1 MECPKASASCAC
13 KAAAG
18 VPRGERLLLAGS
30 SGHVLTSV
38 RQVAQAAG
46 GAATQSDDVV
56 EVAGV
61 SVERLLDALD
71 QGLTPVEKESVR
83 CVVLEDHESSAAI
96 ARALT
101 APTLTMLCAR
111 RQAGDLSG
119 ALLDEASFFSLYQ
132 PIVSLSTGEVVA
144 WEALLRAEVDGR
156 MLMPGEMFDA
166 AEAAGWLHVLDR
178 IGRETAL
185 RNAAGWLGDH
195 QLFINFVPTSIYR
208 PEVCL
213 KTTERAAAE
222 AGLHLEQL
230 VFEVVESHNVA
241 DLAHLRDVLAYY
253 RRQGC
258 GVALDDVGAG
268 YGSLNRLV
276 GIKPQVVKLD
286 KDLVQAL
293 PDPAALA
300 VVRSLVALAHEMG
313 ALVVAECVET
323 AEQVAH
329 VRELGADLAQ
339 GWFFARPSRR
349 PWEVVVTPVPGLAPA
364 RPLRTAADYRNPA
377 AARSLAGLG
386 ELPAHALPQLLVEAA
401 RAMSHGLT
409 IADAARPDLPLVWC
423 NDAFLRLTG
432 YSEAE
437 VLGRN
442 CRFMQAPDTDPEALA
457 RVRDGL
463 AGGRETLVR
472 LLNQRPD
479 GQRWWNELSIPPVVD
494 EQGMVT
500 HYLGIQRDVTARVEA
515 EERARFLAH
524 HDPLTGL
531 LNRAG
536 LRAALERSADRPGA
550 HPTVLFADVDG
561 FKSINDRFGHAS
573 GDAVLADVA
582 RRLASCVGPDDV
594 VARLGGDEFVLLL
607 AAEGPAASV
616 SGERV
621 AAGIAAA
628 MTEPVQALDA
638 RVPVSVSVGWA
649 SREDAED
656 ADTLLRRADADMYL
670 RKGVAPVLPA

>member
-1 MECPKASASCAC
+1 M
-13 KAAAG
+13 
-18 VPRGERLLLAGS
+18 V
-30 SGHVLTSV
+30 
-38 RQVAQAAG
+38 QAAG
-46 GAATQSDDVV
+46 GSATQSDEVV
-56 EVAGV
+56 EVAGA
-61 SVERLLDALD
+61 SVERLLEALD
-71 QGLTPVEKESVR
+71 QGLTPIEKESVR
-83 CVVLEDHESSAAI
+83 CVVLEEQESSAAL

-101 APTLTMLCAR
+101 APTLSMLCAR
-111 RQAGDLSG
+111 RQAADLSG

-132 PIVSLSTGEVVA
+132 PIVSLSTGDVVA

-178 IGRETAL
+178 IGRESAL
-185 RNAAGWLGDH
+185 RNAAGWLGEQ

-213 KTTERAAAE
+213 KTTERAASE
-222 AGLHLEQL
+222 AGLRLEQL

-241 DLAHLRDVLAYY
+241 DLAHLTDVLAYY

-276 GIKPQVVKLD
+276 GVKPQVVKLD

-300 VVRSLVALAHEMG
+300 VVRSLVALSHEMG

-349 PWEVVVTPVPGLAPA
+349 PWEIAVTPIPGLAPS
-364 RPLRTAADYRNPA
+364 RPLRPATEPRNPA

-386 ELPAHALPQLLVEAA
+386 QLPAHALPQLLVGAA

-409 IADAARPDLPLVWC
+409 IADAAAPDLPLVWC
-423 NDAFLRLTG
+423 NDAFLRLSG
-432 YSEAE
+432 YTEAE

-442 CRFMQAPDTDPEALA
+442 CRFMQADDVDQAALA
-457 RVRDGL
+457 RLRDGV
-463 AGGRETLVR
+463 AAGRETQVR

-479 GQRWWNELSIPPVVD
+479 GQRWWNELSITPVVD
-494 EQGMVT
+494 DEGLVT

-536 LRAALERSADRPGA
+536 LRAALDRQVDRPEA
-550 HPTVLFADVDG
+550 RPTVLFADVDG
-561 FKSINDRFGHAS
+561 FKSINDRFGHAA
-573 GDAVLADVA
+573 GDAVLSVVA
-582 RRLASCVGPDDV
+582 RRLAGCVGADDV

-607 AAEGPAASV
+607 APERPGASAT
-616 SGERV
+616 GEQV
-621 AAGIAAA
+621 AAAIAVA
-628 MTEPVQALDA
+628 MAEPVEALQAT
-638 RVPVSVSVGWA
+638 VPVSLSVGWA
-649 SREDAED
+649 SRQEAED
-656 ADTLLRRADADMYL
+656 VDTLLHRADADMYL
-670 RKGVAPVLPA
+670 RKSGVRVLPA